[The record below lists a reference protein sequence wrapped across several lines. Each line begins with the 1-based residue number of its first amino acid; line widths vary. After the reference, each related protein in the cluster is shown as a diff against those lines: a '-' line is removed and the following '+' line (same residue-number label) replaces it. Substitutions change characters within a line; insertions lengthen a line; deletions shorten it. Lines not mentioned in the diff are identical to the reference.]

1 MFDDLFTESG
11 FSLDRCRA
19 FLDVAEAGGITQ
31 AASGNASRQSQLSR
45 QVSELESWIGSKL
58 VVRGRGRFALTTEGK
73 ALFTLLMTKFASIQ
87 RLRHTI
93 RGQLPVTTVGAGESL
108 LQWIVVPAVS
118 QLEISLWHLQNLR
131 SEAVVSGL
139 LDGILDFGLFR
150 KKDTSKLLSTEHVAD
165 MEYRFFVPHA
175 LATLATQ
182 TNTAIPVA
190 QLEEGNHVDQFGP
203 PDAIT
208 EATCKVIMWCTSLAQ
223 VAEAVRQGR
232 AAAVL
237 PLCAKAVL
245 PAHEIDARHLKA
257 PKTSLSLWLGWDER
271 KERSQPEI
279 HSIRC
284 SLSKNIRRVVQSMAE
299 R

>member
-1 MFDDLFTESG
+1 MFDDLFTEAG

-58 VVRGRGRFALTTEGK
+58 IVRGRGRFALTSEGK
-73 ALFTLLMTKFASIQ
+73 ALHTLLMTKFASIQ

-93 RGQLPVTTVGAGESL
+93 RGQTPVTRVGAGESL
-108 LQWIVVPAVS
+108 LQWIVVPTVA
-118 QLEISLWHLQNLR
+118 QLDISLWHLQNLR
-131 SEAVVSGL
+131 SEEIVSGL
-139 LDGILDFGLFR
+139 LDGILDFGLLR
-150 KKDTSKLLSTEHVAD
+150 NKDTPKLLTTEHVAD
-165 MEYRFFVPHA
+165 LEYRFFVPYA
-175 LATLATQ
+175 LATLAARTKA
-182 TNTAIPVA
+182 AIPVA

-208 EATCKVIMWCTSLAQ
+208 EANCKVSMWCTSLAQ
-223 VAEAVRQGR
+223 VAEAVRQGS

-237 PLCAKAVL
+237 PLCAKVVL
-245 PAHEIDARHLKA
+245 PAHDIEARHLTA

-279 HSIRC
+279 RSIRS
-284 SLSKNIRRVVQSMAE
+284 SLAKNLRRVVQSMAE
-299 R
+299 L